1 MNKRK
6 RREPAHDNPII
17 AAIRRSLPGGGM
29 FIFDVDRPPPD
40 RVLDLLA
47 VALLKDATIRE
58 IGVIVAKALLTGDRQ
73 IVGIVKDALKESN
86 HIFKRDRELI
96 LYKKVLKYWPD
107 LHSSGLSVV
116 AIKEKIEKRF
126 NKSKKLEQ
134 HEWNRLRIALCL
146 PKLPTGAAAS
156 AYDWQQRRKSDT
168 KRRKSLS

>member
-1 MNKRK
+1 MKRPLK
-6 RREPAHDNPII
+6 RTVSAHDNPII
-17 AAIRRSLPGGGM
+17 AAVRRSLPGT
-29 FIFDVDRPPPD
+29 FALAVDPLPNH
-40 RVLDLLA
+40 VLDPLIA
-47 VALLKDATIRE
+47 TFFKDATLRE
-58 IGVIVAKALLTGDRQ
+58 IGVLVVKALLTDDQQ
-73 IVGIVKDALKESN
+73 IVRTLKDALKESN
-86 HIFKRDRELI
+86 HIFKRDRELV

-116 AIKEKIEKRF
+116 AIKDKIEKRF